1 MNDFSRAAALL
12 SITSLLGACAGGGTT
27 NLSPAVQPP
36 SSAGATARGR
46 QPAAK
51 ANYFPACGEPLL
63 DGQVR
68 CHALVR
74 NDIGSAAIAQAPATT
89 DSTGP
94 FRGLTP
100 EDLHAAYNIPKT
112 GGANRTIG
120 IVDALDDPLA
130 ESDLAKYRAHF
141 HLPPCT
147 TANGCFRKLNQDGIA
162 GKYPSSSVTWTYE
175 ISLDL
180 DMASAVCPGCHILL
194 VEANTPTIQNLA
206 TAVDMAVVKGA
217 AAVSNSYGGPEFT
230 SYNKHY
236 DHKGVVIVASSGDSA
251 FAVGVDEPAG
261 LGTVVAVGGT
271 SLVRSAG
278 GRGWTETAWP
288 GAGAGCSVLVE
299 KPSWQHDTGCTTRM
313 ESDVSAVADP
323 STGVRV
329 YDTLGGN
336 KWIVVGGTSVASP
349 IVASLFVLA
358 GNTTAQNA
366 AKNIWDGQGRDLF
379 DIVDGNDGTCLPA
392 YECNAVPG
400 YDGPTGWGTPSG
412 LGAF

>member
-175 ISLDL
+175 ISLVWIWHRPYARDATYFSSRPTHRL
-180 DMASAVCPGCHILL
+180 FKTLRPRSIWRSSKARRRSA
-194 VEANTPTIQNLA
+194 TA
-206 TAVDMAVVKGA
+206 TAVR
-217 AAVSNSYGGPEFT
+217 NY
-230 SYNKHY
+230 
-236 DHKGVVIVASSGDSA
+236 IV
-251 FAVGVDEPAG
+251 
-261 LGTVVAVGGT
+261 
-271 SLVRSAG
+271 
-278 GRGWTETAWP
+278 
-288 GAGAGCSVLVE
+288 
-299 KPSWQHDTGCTTRM
+299 
-313 ESDVSAVADP
+313 
-323 STGVRV
+323 
-329 YDTLGGN
+329 
-336 KWIVVGGTSVASP
+336 
-349 IVASLFVLA
+349 
-358 GNTTAQNA
+358 
-366 AKNIWDGQGRDLF
+366 
-379 DIVDGNDGTCLPA
+379 
-392 YECNAVPG
+392 
-400 YDGPTGWGTPSG
+400 
-412 LGAF
+412 